1 MEIAKELESFARAI
15 ERLKAAVAVAVVGQE
30 RVVHEIL
37 VSLVAQGH
45 VLLEGAP
52 GLGKTLLVRTL
63 AACLRLRYSRI
74 QFTPD
79 LMPADITG
87 TNVIVEDEDGRK
99 RFEFQP
105 GPVFGNVVLADEINR
120 ATPKTQSALLEAMQE
135 LGVTVAGTRHVLEAP
150 FFVLAT
156 QNPIEM
162 EGTYPLPEAQL
173 DRFFFKILID
183 PPDEETLVR
192 IVEATTGA
200 AAAAPDP
207 VLDGPRLLAMADL
220 ARGVPVA
227 EPLLRYVAQLVRAT
241 QPEGPGAGAAARRY
255 VRYGAGVRAAQ
266 TIVLA
271 AKVTALMAGR
281 AHVAFEDLRA
291 VAKPALRHRIVLN
304 FEGEAEGVATDR
316 IVDQVLAELPDMPA
330 DVSRLEGEGP

>member
-1 MEIAKELESFARAI
+1 MLE
-15 ERLKAAVAVAVVGQE
+15 E
-30 RVVHEIL
+30 
-37 VSLVAQGH
+37 
-45 VLLEGAP
+45 
-52 GLGKTLLVRTL
+52 
-63 AACLRLRYSRI
+63 
-74 QFTPD
+74 
-79 LMPADITG
+79 
-87 TNVIVEDEDGRK
+87 
-99 RFEFQP
+99 
-105 GPVFGNVVLADEINR
+105 
-120 ATPKTQSALLEAMQE
+120 
-135 LGVTVAGTRHVLEAP
+135 P

-173 DRFFFKILID
+173 DRFFFKILIE

-192 IVEATTGA
+192 IIEATTGA

-207 VLDGPRLLAMADL
+207 VLDGPRLLAMSEL

-227 EPLLRYVAQLVRAT
+227 EPLVRYVARLVRAT
-241 QPEGPGAGAAARRY
+241 QPEGADAAAAARRY

-271 AKVTALMAGR
+271 AKVMALMAGR

-304 FEGEAEGVATDR
+304 FEGEAEGVGTDM

-330 DVSRLEGEGP
+330 DVTRLESS